1 MDRRLRRP
9 LDGSDRQ
16 GASSLRGGPAIKSAI
31 TETRNRLGWTLE
43 ELAEHAEMHWTYVG
57 SVERGER
64 NLSLIHIVRLA
75 RALGIGPEELVRRLR
90 P

>member
-1 MDRRLRRP
+1 MPDNMAPRASARDPRAEFGRRVRHHRH
-9 LDGSDRQ
+9 
-16 GASSLRGGPAIKSAI
+16 
-31 TETRNRLGWTLE
+31 RLGWTLE

-64 NLSLIHIVRLA
+64 NLSLINIVRLA
-75 RALGIGPEELVRRLR
+75 RALGIGPEELIRGLR